1 MRGSD
6 QHAAAVPADGLDC
19 ADDHALVRAFQG
31 GRREAFDILVER
43 HRRTVYQLCF
53 RFVGNHED
61 AADLAQDVF
70 VRAFKGL
77 AGFKGESSIRTWLYR
92 VSVNV
97 SLNRVTSHQP
107 ATEPIDAVERVD
119 ARAVN
124 PLEVVEREQQVAR
137 VRQAIHR
144 LPPKQ
149 RATLVLRVYQ
159 DLSYEEIATVLGG
172 SVGAVKANFFHALGN
187 LRRLVRP

>member
-1 MRGSD
+1 
-6 QHAAAVPADGLDC
+6 V
-19 ADDHALVRAFQG
+19 DDRALVEAFQG
-31 GRREAFDILVER
+31 GSREAFDLIVER

-70 VRAFKGL
+70 VRAFRGL
-77 AGFKGESSIRTWLYR
+77 SRFKGESSIRTWLYR

-97 SLNRVTSHQP
+97 SLNSVTSRRP
-107 ATEPIDAVERVD
+107 VTEPIDAVEPAD
-119 ARAVN
+119 AQAVS
-124 PLEVVEREQQVAR
+124 PLDAVERGEQTAR
-137 VRQAIHR
+137 VRQAIRR

-159 DLSYEEIATVLGG
+159 DLSYEEISKVLGG
-172 SVGAVKANFFHALGN
+172 SVGSVKANFFHALGN
-187 LRRLVRP
+187 LRRLVQS